1 MMMQVAV
8 LSQTATQV
16 TKPPFFRKT
25 EPYERV
31 GQASCEG
38 NSRRAGR
45 GRLAVSPTEGPFRV
59 RILSFFVYPA
69 VGAVGTV
76 RNGRSLSESVFQA
89 LWERWKNRIPEEF
102 TGKSVFFHGLHS
114 AAVSTAPPP
123 FSDISFGPSLAH
135 GTSLEFD
142 AMGIVN
148 ETV

>member
-45 GRLAVSPTEGPFRV
+45 GRLAVSPTEGHFRV
-59 RILSFFVYPA
+59 RILSFCISSRRGGGNCGKRA
-69 VGAVGTV
+69 
-76 RNGRSLSESVFQA
+76 SLSESVFQA